1 MEQIKFII
9 VSVIGVCLFGSVET
23 FSYLFTG
30 HIVNPF
36 ILLLLV
42 VAFCMALFTG
52 LKVEVK

>member
-9 VSVIGVCLFGSVET
+9 VSVIGACLFGSVET
-23 FSYLFTG
+23 FSYLCRG
-30 HIVNPF
+30 HMVNPF

-52 LKVEVK
+52 LRVEVR